1 MFGLKGSSGDLNGPC
16 FKLNDPRICSS
27 LLKVVSFL
35 LHLTFSLSYVLT

>member
-27 LLKVVSFL
+27 LLKVVRANVRCKRK
-35 LHLTFSLSYVLT
+35 LSYVLT